1 MTTRVD
7 WRSIWPSD
15 TRPSTTTLVARVLV
29 TRVLVAGVLV
39 AGVTACSDPEDVWS
53 ERVTLDDTPGG
64 FTLSAVFASADLE
77 GAGGDGTAIVLRA
90 PDATWDD
97 GRWIAVVAVPE
108 GPETA
113 GLDPDLEFPGEDR
126 QVIEIAGVPA
136 AVGTTYDE
144 RPGVVLG
151 PIDGHLVSL
160 VGHDVDL
167 VELQDAA
174 ADVDVID
181 GVPSIGDAGDLELIA
196 VIEHA
201 TVDAATSIVSA
212 TLAPGEGSATVAFQ
226 PDLGTTPL
234 QVSNRPASDQTERL
248 LDFLLGPGAR
258 TEVRDRDGWAER
270 FTLADYSLNVVA
282 WVEAGRQ
289 ISVAS
294 ELPLDQLIGY
304 AYTVGEVSPER
315 WEELRAEA
323 RAFFER

>member
-1 MTTRVD
+1 M
-7 WRSIWPSD
+7 WRSTTFIGA
-15 TRPSTTTLVARVLV
+15 TTLL
-29 TRVLVAGVLV
+29 AGVL
-39 AGVTACSDPEDVWS
+39 GACSEEEVAWS
-53 ERVTLDDTPGG
+53 ERVTLDATPAG
-64 FTLSAVFASADLE
+64 FTMSVVFDSDDLE

-108 GPETA
+108 GPETV
-113 GLDPDLEFPGEDR
+113 GLDPDIEFPGEDR
-126 QVIEIAGVPA
+126 RLVEIAGVPA

-160 VGHDVDL
+160 VGHDVGLD
-167 VELQDAA
+167 ELEALA

-181 GVPSIGDAGDLELIA
+181 GVPSIDATGGLELIA
-196 VIEHA
+196 VVENA

-212 TLAPGEGSATVAFQ
+212 ALAPGEGSATVAFQ
-226 PDLGTTPL
+226 PDVGTTPL
-234 QVSNRPASDQTERL
+234 QVSNRPAADQTEDL
-248 LDFLLGPGAR
+248 IDFLLGSDAR
-258 TEVRDRDGWAER
+258 TEVRGRDGWAAR

-282 WVEAGRQ
+282 WVEGGRQ

-294 ELPLDQLIGY
+294 ELPIEQLLGY
-304 AYTVGEVSPER
+304 AETVVEVSPER

-323 RAFFER
+323 QAFYER

>member
-1 MTTRVD
+1 VREAARLGAMTTRGEGRWR
-7 WRSIWPSD
+7 WRS
-15 TRPSTTTLVARVLV
+15 
-29 TRVLVAGVLV
+29 AGLIGATALL
-39 AGVTACSDPEDVWS
+39 AGGLTACTDDEVAWS
-53 ERVTLDDTPGG
+53 ERVTLDSTPDG
-64 FTLSAVFASADLE
+64 FTMSAVFASSDLE

-90 PDATWDD
+90 PDARWGD

-126 QVIEIAGVPA
+126 QVIEIARVPA

-160 VGHDVDL
+160 VGHDIDL
-167 VELQDAA
+167 EELQGVA
-174 ADVDVID
+174 ADVSIVD
-181 GVPSIGDAGDLELIA
+181 GVPRVGDLLDLELIA

-226 PDLGTTPL
+226 PDVGTTPL
-234 QVSNRPASDQTERL
+234 QVSNRPATDDTERL

-258 TEVRDRDGWAER
+258 TEVRDRDGWAAR

-294 ELPLDQLIGY
+294 ELPVDQLIGY
-304 AYTVGEVSPER
+304 AHTIGEVSPDR
-315 WEELRAEA
+315 WEELRVEA
-323 RAFFER
+323 QAFFER

>member
-1 MTTRVD
+1 M
-7 WRSIWPSD
+7 
-15 TRPSTTTLVARVLV
+15 AAAVLV
-29 TRVLVAGVLV
+29 VAV
-39 AGVTACSDPEDVWS
+39 AACSDDDEDVWS
-53 ERVTLDDTPGG
+53 ERVALEAVPSG
-64 FTLSAVFASADLE
+64 FTLSAVFSSDDLE
-77 GAGGDGTAIVLRA
+77 GAGGDGTAIVLRE

-126 QVIEIAGVPA
+126 QLIDLAGVPA

-151 PIDGHLVSL
+151 PVDGHLVSL
-160 VGHDVDL
+160 VGHEIGL
-167 VELQDAA
+167 VELQDVAA
-174 ADVDVID
+174 EVGVID
-181 GVPSIGDAGDLELIA
+181 GVPRVGDVGDLDLIA
-196 VIEHA
+196 VVEHA
-201 TVDAATSIVSA
+201 TVDVATSIVSA

-226 PDLGTTPL
+226 PDVGTTPL
-234 QVSNRPASDQTERL
+234 QVSNRAARDQTGPL
-248 LDFLLGPGAR
+248 LDFLLGPEAR
-258 TEVRDRDGWAER
+258 TEVRGRDGWAAR

-323 RAFFER
+323 RAFFDR